1 VPAEPVRQAVILAR
15 LLRAHHRARQPGNL
29 RHASV
34 STTSGYLHTDKEKRT
49 RQFAGG
55 VREIAVLIPLC
66 PRTPVVGKKSG
77 LSLQPLLKYISDV
90 DLRRF
95 INAETNKSEQFN
107 NFLKLIFFG
116 NGGLIAENVRHEQQ
130 KVMKFAHLVA
140 NMLIVYTVHDMERVI
155 RELRDEGF
163 PITPELLAD
172 LNPYRLGHVNM
183 LGDYAVDRRRRVTD
197 LIVEPI
203 LGKRTGTAGAAAVAG
218 AA

>member
-1 VPAEPVRQAVILAR
+1 MMFRIGVSIKLGRITPSTILRR
-15 LLRAHHRARQPGNL
+15 LGTHSRKNKLYFAFQELGKVLR
-29 RHASV
+29 
-34 STTSGYLHTDKEKRT
+34 TI
-49 RQFAGG
+49 F
-55 VREIAVLIPLC
+55 
-66 PRTPVVGKKSG
+66 
-77 LSLQPLLKYISDV
+77 LLKYISDV

-116 NGGLIAENVRHEQQ
+116 NGGLIAENIRHEQQ

-140 NMLIVYTVHDMERVI
+140 NMLIVYNVHDMERVI

-172 LNPYRLGHVNM
+172 LNPYRLGHINM
-183 LGDYAVDRRRRVTD
+183 LGDYAVDRRRRLMD

-203 LGKRTGTAGAAAVAG
+203 LGQR
-218 AA
+218 